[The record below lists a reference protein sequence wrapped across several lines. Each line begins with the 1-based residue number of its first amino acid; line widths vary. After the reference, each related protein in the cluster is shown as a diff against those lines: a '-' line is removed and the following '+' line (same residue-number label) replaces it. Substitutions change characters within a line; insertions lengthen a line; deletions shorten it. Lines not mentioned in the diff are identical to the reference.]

1 MAARYIIPGLIL
13 LLFSCE
19 STLMRDFNHAMS
31 GEDVHLAT
39 DRVERALA
47 ADPYNPEAH
56 FLLGKIL
63 ASQRKYTEAI
73 ESFDRSLSLSP
84 VYKEEIL
91 FILESNY
98 RSEFNSANT
107 ALADGRY
114 ANAVDHLDAA
124 SRIYSDRWEKYP
136 LKGEAHRELGQYA
149 LARESFERCMD
160 IPKMQRYCA
169 VNMALAYFKEQK
181 FDDAARMAEKHL
193 ETYPFDRNLLKIAA
207 YANLETGDIA
217 SAEDHFS
224 KYIDAGSTYEAL
236 LQFAID
242 LNNKGE
248 IYAAERFFMLC
259 LNVEPYDKEVLSALS
274 SIYLETGNFDL
285 MAEANERLLSLD
297 PDNTEAKQRLLLAY
311 ELSGNMEGYRTLQN
325 GNNYNE

>member
-1 MAARYIIPGLIL
+1 MAARYIIPGLIM

-19 STLMRDFNHAMS
+19 STLMREFNHALS
-31 GEDVHLAT
+31 GEDVPSAR

-47 ADPYNPEAH
+47 ADPDNHEAH
-56 FLLGKIL
+56 YLWGKIL
-63 ASQRKYTEAI
+63 ASERKYTEAM

-91 FILESNY
+91 FTLESNY
-98 RSEFNSANT
+98 RSEFNSANK
-107 ALADGRY
+107 ALNEGRY
-114 ANAVDHLDAA
+114 AKAVDHLDAA
-124 SRIYSDRWEKYP
+124 SRIYPERWEKYP
-136 LKGEAHRELGQYA
+136 LKGEAHRELGQYS
-149 LARESFERCMD
+149 LARESFERCID
-160 IPKMQRYCA
+160 IPKMHRYCA
-169 VNMALAYFKEQK
+169 VNMALTYFQDRE
-181 FDDAARMAEKHL
+181 FDDAVRIAEKHL
-193 ETYPFDRNLLKIAA
+193 ETFPSDRNLLKIAA

-217 SAEDHFS
+217 SAESHFS
-224 KYIDAGSTYEAL
+224 RYMDAGTTYEAL

-248 IYAAERFFMLC
+248 LYAAERFFILC

-297 PDNTEAKQRLLLAY
+297 PNNAKVKEQLLLAY

-325 GNNYNE
+325 GHDNND